1 MYTSLIQSSVNVSC
15 FHIST
20 IVNNATM
27 NMEYTNIFGN
37 PAFNYLSIYP
47 QFKLLELYHSPIAHF

>member
-47 QFKLLELYHSPIAHF
+47 QFKLLEYIS